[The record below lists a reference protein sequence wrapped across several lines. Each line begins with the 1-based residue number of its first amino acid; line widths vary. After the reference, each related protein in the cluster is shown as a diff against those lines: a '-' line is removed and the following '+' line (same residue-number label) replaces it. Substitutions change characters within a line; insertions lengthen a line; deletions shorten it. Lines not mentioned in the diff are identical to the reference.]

1 MQEIKEKAYE
11 YYAMGL
17 NSKEIGKLLD
27 LSFRTVQNYMSA
39 ESWKEKREAYQA
51 RERKKIIKEYEKE
64 LRK

>member
-17 NSKEIGKLLD
+17 TSKEIGKLLD
-27 LSFRTVQNYMSA
+27 LSFRTIQNYMTVDG
-39 ESWKEKREAYQA
+39 WKEKREAQRE
-51 RERKKIIKEYEKE
+51 RERKKMIREYEKE